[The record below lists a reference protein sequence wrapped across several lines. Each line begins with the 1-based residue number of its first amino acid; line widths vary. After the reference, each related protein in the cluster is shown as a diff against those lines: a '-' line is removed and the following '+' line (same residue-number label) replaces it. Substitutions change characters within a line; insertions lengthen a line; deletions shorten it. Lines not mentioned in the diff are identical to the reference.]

1 MIQSE
6 KKLLTGVSAAMLCA
20 VGIVIP
26 IFCPKIVIGPMSF
39 TLASHV
45 PVFLAVFI
53 SPAVAAAVALGTTL
67 GFFFAGFPLVVVLRA
82 LSHIVF
88 ALGGAFWLKKN
99 PDALRRPLGA
109 LLFGLVTGAVHA
121 LCEVLVVTVFF
132 FGGSLSADSYTSGF
146 FVTVVLLVGLGGI
159 LHSMVDFALSLAVW
173 RPVAH
178 TLSFPVSVR
187 EVLRN
192 RAES

>member
-1 MIQSE
+1 MNTE
-6 KKLLTGVSAAMLCA
+6 KKLLTGVTAAMLCA

-26 IFCPKIVIGPMSF
+26 MVCPKIVIGPMSF

-88 ALGGAFWLKKN
+88 ALGGALWLKNN
-99 PDALRRPLGA
+99 PGALRKAGGA
-109 LLFGLVTGAVHA
+109 LLFGLAAGAVHA
-121 LCEVLVVTVFF
+121 ACEVLVVTVFF
-132 FGGSLSADSYTSGF
+132 FGGSLSEASYTSGY
-146 FVTVVLLVGLGGI
+146 FVTVLLLVGLGGLI
-159 LHSMVDFALSLAVW
+159 HSMVDYALSVAVW
-173 RPVAH
+173 RPVSRTVA
-178 TLSFPVSVR
+178 FPVSVK
-187 EVLRN
+187 EVLP
-192 RAES
+192 RAGS